1 MANINE
7 IDKSLFE
14 FAQLDAS
21 IHDQKLDTEPVG
33 YLRDAF
39 RRFRKNR
46 GSIIAACIILLLV
59 LFAIFAP
66 IISNYD
72 LSEKDTYYKNKTP
85 FWMAVASPGFW
96 DGGQTKEVN
105 ENMYRYL
112 RAIGVETGRDPI
124 LEVRDEYDVMQGG
137 KKVHYYKIR
146 MNTYYYVG
154 VINTLT
160 ITI

>member
-72 LSEKDTYYKNKTP
+72 LSEKDTYYKNKTT
-85 FWMAVASPGFW
+85 F
-96 DGGQTKEVN
+96 
-105 ENMYRYL
+105 
-112 RAIGVETGRDPI
+112 
-124 LEVRDEYDVMQGG
+124 
-137 KKVHYYKIR
+137 
-146 MNTYYYVG
+146 
-154 VINTLT
+154 
-160 ITI
+160 

>member
-59 LFAIFAP
+59 LLLVLYPLLIL
-66 IISNYD
+66 SLKGD
-72 LSEKDTYYKNKTP
+72 L
-85 FWMAVASPGFW
+85 
-96 DGGQTKEVN
+96 
-105 ENMYRYL
+105 L
-112 RAIGVETGRDPI
+112 
-124 LEVRDEYDVMQGG
+124 
-137 KKVHYYKIR
+137 
-146 MNTYYYVG
+146 
-154 VINTLT
+154 
-160 ITI
+160 